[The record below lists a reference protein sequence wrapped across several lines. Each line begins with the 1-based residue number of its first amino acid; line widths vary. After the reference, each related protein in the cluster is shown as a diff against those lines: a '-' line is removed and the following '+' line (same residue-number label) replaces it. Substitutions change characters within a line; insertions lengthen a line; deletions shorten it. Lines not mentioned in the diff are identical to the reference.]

1 MLAKTVREAVLGL
14 MGETLD
20 LLRVSPLGD
29 RQIKQV
35 QTTLKNIFN
44 RDLVK
49 LLEDLEAQKVIKKCG
64 CLTRLLAATD
74 SKERRLLFEERK
86 NCEKCGGVGY
96 MDVIV
101 KRAAAKKKGAASE
114 KSD

>member
-1 MLAKTVREAVLGL
+1 MVAKTVREAVLGL

-44 RDLVK
+44 RDLVD
-49 LLEDLEAQKVIKKCG
+49 LLESLEEQKVVKKCG
-64 CLTRLLAATD
+64 CLIRLLACTD
-74 SKERRLLFEERK
+74 SKERRILFEERK
-86 NCEKCGGVGY
+86 NCESCGGVGY
-96 MDVIV
+96 IDV
-101 KRAAAKKKGAASE
+101 KRPVSRKKKGE
-114 KSD
+114 

>member
-1 MLAKTVREAVLGL
+1 MIAKTVREAVLGL

-44 RDLVK
+44 RDLVNLLESLEEQKVVKKCACLTK
-49 LLEDLEAQKVIKKCG
+49 LLAC
-64 CLTRLLAATD
+64 TD
-74 SKERRLLFEERK
+74 PKERRMLFDERK
-86 NCEKCGGVGY
+86 SCTTCGGVGY
-96 MDVIV
+96 VDVV
-101 KRAAAKKKGAASE
+101 AKKTVAKKKKTGE
-114 KSD
+114 